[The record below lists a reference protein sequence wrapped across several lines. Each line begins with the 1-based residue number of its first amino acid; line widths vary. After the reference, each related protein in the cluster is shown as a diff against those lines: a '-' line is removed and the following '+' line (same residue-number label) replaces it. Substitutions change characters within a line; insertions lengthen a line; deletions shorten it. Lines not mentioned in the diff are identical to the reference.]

1 MRLAIITILLATA
14 TVQLSWGQQTGG
26 NTDTVPTNTTHIV
39 MPVPNAESQL
49 SPEKLE
55 LRSII
60 LEIISKELEMTDE
73 QVEQFAPTY
82 FEYRHNIRI
91 GQVKV
96 SEPADIETASDAEIN
111 SLLSA
116 NLENYI
122 HIAMV
127 RKVYVPI
134 FEKFLSPK
142 QVYKLYSIDNS
153 LAKRAR
159 TELQKRN
166 RKAR

>member
-1 MRLAIITILLATA
+1 
-14 TVQLSWGQQTGG
+14 
-26 NTDTVPTNTTHIV
+26 
-39 MPVPNAESQL
+39 
-49 SPEKLE
+49 
-55 LRSII
+55 
-60 LEIISKELEMTDE
+60 MTEE

-82 FEYRHNIRI
+82 FEYRQNIRT
-91 GQVKV
+91 GQVKI

-116 NLENYI
+116 NLDNYI

-153 LAKRAR
+153 LAKRAKE
-159 TELQKRN
+159 ELQKRN
-166 RKAR
+166 RKNK